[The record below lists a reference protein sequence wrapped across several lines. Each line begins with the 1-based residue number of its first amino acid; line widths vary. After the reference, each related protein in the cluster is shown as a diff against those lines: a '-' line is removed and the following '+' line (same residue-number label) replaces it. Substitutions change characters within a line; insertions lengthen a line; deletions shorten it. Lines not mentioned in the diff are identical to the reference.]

1 VAAAV
6 RDRADRRDPDR
17 AVSPAR
23 RAAAVGAALCLAYF
37 VGAVVSASLGPASR
51 RPILDGLAPP
61 PMYRWVSPPPALASS
76 NQPPS
81 AGRSL
86 IALDAAKGSA
96 ATVFSTRDF
105 QASLALGEGAIA
117 PHGQDT
123 QVLLVMTPLAPK
135 TDVTL
140 PTGEQIAGNV
150 VEATATYEPSG
161 ASVGTLRTPGELGLV
176 YPLLFQGV
184 GFADT
189 MLRSEDARSWSAIQ
203 SQDAIAQQSV
213 HAAVRTLGFFAVGQS
228 PVGATSPPSS
238 STGRSGS
245 IVVAVV
251 AAVLLIGVAV
261 FLRRRSPRP
270 PPPPR
275 PRRRTV
281 DPWED

>member
-1 VAAAV
+1 SERERSRVRAAGNRGPRCEPPGDERDLGMGAPGGASGGVAAAV

-23 RAAAVGAALCLAYF
+23 RAAAVGAALCLAYL

-105 QASLALGEGAIA
+105 QASLALGEGAVA

-123 QVLLVMTPLAPK
+123 QVLLVM
-135 TDVTL
+135 
-140 PTGEQIAGNV
+140 
-150 VEATATYEPSG
+150 
-161 ASVGTLRTPGELGLV
+161 
-176 YPLLFQGV
+176 
-184 GFADT
+184 
-189 MLRSEDARSWSAIQ
+189 
-203 SQDAIAQQSV
+203 
-213 HAAVRTLGFFAVGQS
+213 
-228 PVGATSPPSS
+228 
-238 STGRSGS
+238 
-245 IVVAVV
+245 
-251 AAVLLIGVAV
+251 
-261 FLRRRSPRP
+261 
-270 PPPPR
+270 
-275 PRRRTV
+275 
-281 DPWED
+281 